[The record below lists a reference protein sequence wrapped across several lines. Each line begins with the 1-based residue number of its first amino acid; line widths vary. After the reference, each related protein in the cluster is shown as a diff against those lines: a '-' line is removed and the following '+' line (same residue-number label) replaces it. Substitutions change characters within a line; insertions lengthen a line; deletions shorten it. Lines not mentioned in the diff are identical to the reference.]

1 MEGEITK
8 EGNKIDERNLLI
20 DEIHFAVVCGYR
32 PFPYQVNFLLD
43 NSKRIIFVAGRQV
56 GKSTMASIK
65 ALYNALKHDNWTILV
80 VAPTFRQSKIIF
92 DKMREIVITRPW
104 ITMRTERITQ
114 TMIYFKNRSRIFCL
128 PSGYT
133 GETIRGFTS
142 QLIIIDEGA
151 YVPEEVYVSVVP
163 ALSTTD
169 GSLWLLGTPAGKR
182 GYFWSAWN
190 SPEFSKHHA
199 KTEENP
205 LVTKEFLEEQRMAMT
220 EIQFRQEFLGE
231 FVEEADV
238 FYNYELVK
246 KVAVGDWKEKPE
258 EDRER
263 FKYYLGV
270 DLARMGNDE
279 SAYVIVEYDEKEDR
293 LRMANYQTTSKKPL
307 TDAIGRIKALDNF
320 WRFERIIIDESGL
333 GSGVV
338 DSLKEEI
345 GFKVRGFT
353 FSSKERE
360 ELYTNLK
367 YLMEKGKLTI
377 LNDIKLRNQLT
388 SLTYEYTS
396 SGRLKIK
403 KPERGNDD
411 LVDALALAVWEFR
424 RKSVVKELEIQ
435 PLEPPSFRGFEQ
447 YFSGW

>member
-1 MEGEITK
+1 MT
-8 EGNKIDERNLLI
+8 
-20 DEIHFAVVCGYR
+20 
-32 PFPYQVNFLLD
+32 
-43 NSKRIIFVAGRQV
+43 
-56 GKSTMASIK
+56 
-65 ALYNALKHDNWTILV
+65 
-80 VAPTFRQSKIIF
+80 
-92 DKMREIVITRPW
+92 
-104 ITMRTERITQ
+104 
-114 TMIYFKNRSRIFCL
+114 
-128 PSGYT
+128 
-133 GETIRGFTS
+133 
-142 QLIIIDEGA
+142 
-151 YVPEEVYVSVVP
+151 
-163 ALSTTD
+163 
-169 GSLWLLGTPAGKR
+169 
-182 GYFWSAWN
+182 
-190 SPEFSKHHA
+190 
-199 KTEENP
+199 
-205 LVTKEFLEEQRMAMT
+205 MT

-238 FYNYELVK
+238 FYSYELVK

-279 SAYVIVEYDEKEDR
+279 SAYVIVEYDEKEDG

-320 WRFERIIIDESGL
+320 WRFERIIIDETGL
-333 GSGVV
+333 GGGVC
-338 DSLKEEI
+338 DALKEEI